1 MKLER
6 DREMLWEDARTASH
20 PPLAHMHTYGL
31 THSYTHTLSSSLSHS
46 LSQGITPLL
55 SGPAKVGTNNP
66 LHEDKS
72 S

>member
-1 MKLER
+1 
-6 DREMLWEDARTASH
+6 MLWEDAHTASH
-20 PPLAHMHTYGL
+20 PLSCSHAHIQSL